1 MGRTFYK
8 NITWPVVLLTIFLSL
23 HIASAK
29 AYAYGQARKT
39 VDVNLATVDLIYAT
53 ESPSQNLKNVR
64 SKSDVAKN
72 KVLSDLDGFF
82 AKMISKIVSTF
93 SS

>member
-1 MGRTFYK
+1 MILFA
-8 NITWPVVLLTIFLSL
+8 IFWSS

-29 AYAYGQARKT
+29 AYAYDQARKT

-64 SKSDVAKN
+64 PKRVVAEKN
-72 KVLSDLDGFF
+72 VFSGIDGFF